1 MVLKNVVTNAA
12 VVTATVM
19 KMTVA
24 SVVAVI

>member
-1 MVLKNVVTNAA
+1 MVLKNMVMNAA